1 MHRCLHQHR
10 VTLVPPSVFRGAVDA
25 VHLPATAETL
35 RPVAWV
41 ISTFFQLLLLAQSLT
56 FDPPRFPL
64 LPSQGPRWLLV
75 ELRFLSTCARARW
88 PRALRASRLSRRTSC
103 PAPASPTSPF
113 RCSRPVPTTPAL
125 PLSRSPSLPSVSRA
139 SPSTCSSTRRTT
151 RARGG
156 CASFLVSALG
166 SRSTCRRRT
175 MRSTSV

>member
-1 MHRCLHQHR
+1 MHRCPHQHR
-10 VTLVPPSVFRGAVDA
+10 VTLVPPFVFRRRRRRRASPGDSRNPTPCR
-25 VHLPATAETL
+25 LGYFDIFPTPPA
-35 RPVAWV
+35 RPVADLRP
-41 ISTFFQLLLLAQSLT
+41 S
-56 FDPPRFPL
+56 RFPL

-75 ELRFLSTCARARW
+75 ELRFPSTCARARW

-113 RCSRPVPTTPAL
+113 RCSRLVPTTPAL

-156 CASFLVSALG
+156 CASFSVSALG